1 MSTDS
6 TPSGPGASAAPDL
19 PPLGSGAHQH
29 RLTMIALVATLGGL
43 LFGYDTGVINGALLP
58 MSAELGLTE
67 VTEGV
72 VTSSLLFAAA
82 IGALTIGYVS
92 DAWGRRRTILL
103 LAVMFFL
110 GAMLCVFTP
119 GLGLLI
125 AGRIVLGL
133 AVGGAST
140 VVPVFLAELAPYEI
154 RGSLSGRN
162 EMMVVLGQLA
172 AIVINAILGSTLG
185 HLEGVWRIMLAVAAL
200 PALALFFGMLR
211 MPESPRWLMARGR
224 TDEALEVLKTVR
236 SEQRAQAEVDDVQRL
251 VHEDRQERGEGLR
264 GVLTNRWL
272 LRLLLTGIAV
282 AVFQQLTGINV
293 IMYYG
298 QVVLTESG
306 FGQNAALV
314 ANIAPSV
321 IGVIGAGKASARMAE
336 AVEAAWGPC
345 EGLVITRYGYARPC
359 KGIEIVEAA
368 HPVPD
373 EAGTRATR
381 RMLDMLSGLGEGDT
395 VLALIS
401 GGGSALLNA
410 PAGGIT
416 LDEKRQLTEALLAS
430 GAPIGQN
437 SLKKPRPFLA
447 KPTTSTRPKV
457 IRAKVAVMAN
467 CEVAVKVRNRPRMF
481 MPRIRMNRLKMNGK
495 YLRPS

>member
-19 PPLGSGAHQH
+19 PPLGNGAHQH

-125 AGRIVLGL
+125 AGRVILGL

-172 AIVINAILGSTLG
+172 AIVINAILGNTLG
-185 HLEGVWRIMLAVAAL
+185 T
-200 PALALFFGMLR
+200 
-211 MPESPRWLMARGR
+211 SRG
-224 TDEALEVLKTVR
+224 
-236 SEQRAQAEVDDVQRL
+236 
-251 VHEDRQERGEGLR
+251 
-264 GVLTNRWL
+264 
-272 LRLLLTGIAV
+272 
-282 AVFQQLTGINV
+282 
-293 IMYYG
+293 
-298 QVVLTESG
+298 
-306 FGQNAALV
+306 
-314 ANIAPSV
+314 
-321 IGVIGAGKASARMAE
+321 
-336 AVEAAWGPC
+336 
-345 EGLVITRYGYARPC
+345 
-359 KGIEIVEAA
+359 
-368 HPVPD
+368 
-373 EAGTRATR
+373 
-381 RMLDMLSGLGEGDT
+381 
-395 VLALIS
+395 S
-401 GGGSALLNA
+401 GGSCWPWPPCPPSPCSSGCCGCRNP
-410 PAGGIT
+410 PAG
-416 LDEKRQLTEALLAS
+416 
-430 GAPIGQN
+430 
-437 SLKKPRPFLA
+437 
-447 KPTTSTRPKV
+447 
-457 IRAKVAVMAN
+457 
-467 CEVAVKVRNRPRMF
+467 
-481 MPRIRMNRLKMNGK
+481 
-495 YLRPS
+495 

>member
-82 IGALTIGYVS
+82 VGALTIGYLS

-172 AIVINAILGSTLG
+172 AIVINAILGNTLG

-236 SEQRAQAEVDDVQRL
+236 SEERAQAEVDDVQRL

-321 IGVIGAGKASARMAE
+321 IGVIGAIIALWMMERVDRRTTFITGYTLVTVFHVLIGAATL
-336 AVEAAWGPC
+336 AVPQDSP
-345 EGLVITRYGYARPC
+345 ARPY
-359 KGIEIVEAA
+359 IMLVLIVGFVGSMQTFLNVATWVILSEMFPLHMRAVGMGVSVLCMWVANGLLSLFFPVVIA
-368 HPVPD
+368 H
-373 EAGTRATR
+373 
-381 RMLDMLSGLGEGDT
+381 LGMTACFFGFA
-395 VLALIS
+395 V
-401 GGGSALLNA
+401 LNA
-410 PAGGIT
+410 LAVLVMWRFLPETRGRT
-416 LDEKRQLTEALLAS
+416 LEQVEEDVAT
-430 GAPIGQN
+430 GAIFTVPG
-437 SLKKPRPFLA
+437 R
-447 KPTTSTRPKV
+447 
-457 IRAKVAVMAN
+457 
-467 CEVAVKVRNRPRMF
+467 EED
-481 MPRIRMNRLKMNGK
+481 
-495 YLRPS
+495 